1 MDDAAGSRD
10 KREPVRRRRD
20 PVDFFIAGATDAGKK
35 RKENQDNFFVEQFA
49 SERGNVAFAVLC
61 DGMGGLNHGEVAS
74 QFIASAFFRWTQEI
88 LLHWTE
94 ENWDDQDI
102 RRQWTAIIEE
112 QNERIRAYGK
122 EREETL
128 GSTATVLL
136 LTEKRYYVL
145 NVGDSRAY
153 EMSDTVRQLTLDH
166 TVLADELRR
175 GNLTVEQ
182 ARDYPMSHVLTKCVG
197 VTPRIVPDFFFGEPK
212 ADAVYLLCSDGFRNR
227 ISEEEMYAA
236 LMPQGE
242 QVVSWLKE
250 ANERLIRLNMQ
261 RGETDNISVVAIYT
275 RCTSEREDR
284 SNGIL

>member
-1 MDDAAGSRD
+1 M
-10 KREPVRRRRD
+10 
-20 PVDFFIAGATDAGKK
+20 DFFIAGATDAGKK

-74 QFIASAFFRWTQEI
+74 QFVVSAFFRWTQEV
-88 LLHWTE
+88 LLHRTE
-94 ENWDDQDI
+94 DDLDDQNI

-145 NVGDSRAY
+145 NIGDSRAY

-175 GNLTVEQ
+175 GNLTAEQ
-182 ARDYPMSHVLTKCVG
+182 ARDYPLSHVLTRCVG
-197 VTPRIVPDFFFGEPK
+197 VAPHVMPDFFFGETK
-212 ADAVYLLCSDGFRNR
+212 ANAVYLLCSDGFRNR
-227 ISEEEMYAA
+227 ISKEEMYAA
-236 LMPQGE
+236 IMPQGE
-242 QVVSWLKE
+242 QVIPWLRE
-250 ANERLIRLNMQ
+250 ASEQLIGLNME

-275 RCTSEREDR
+275 RRASEQEDR
-284 SNGIL
+284 CNGIL